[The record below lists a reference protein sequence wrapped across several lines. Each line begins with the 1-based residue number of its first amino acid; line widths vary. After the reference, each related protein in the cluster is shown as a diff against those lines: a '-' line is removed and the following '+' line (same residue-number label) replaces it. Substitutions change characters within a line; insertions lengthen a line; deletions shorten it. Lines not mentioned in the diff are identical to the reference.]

1 MIKSPKS
8 PFSSNQI
15 TFGSQLNVSFFSYS
29 RRHDSSIG
37 FGAPVRA
44 NMRAG
49 GVTNAAV
56 ASNLMETVRFII
68 SSPNK

>member
-1 MIKSPKS
+1 M
-8 PFSSNQI
+8 F
-15 TFGSQLNVSFFSYS
+15 LFFLTS

-56 ASNLMETVRFII
+56 ASNLMETVGL
-68 SSPNK
+68 